1 MPPKIAIPIRAI
13 PPMPP
18 PALRF
23 GDGGESDW
31 LPAPFAEAA
40 RRALSED
47 EAKTVADALANR
59 QPCLEWTGRREKR
72 RFDVAP
78 AALQI
83 YERVSALAAIQIA
96 AGLLD

>member
-1 MPPKIAIPIRAI
+1 
-13 PPMPP
+13 MPP

-23 GDGGESDW
+23 GDGGESDR
-31 LPAPFAEAA
+31 LPSPLAEAA

-72 RFDVAP
+72 WFKVAP

-83 YERVSALAAIQIA
+83 RERVSALAAVQIA

>member
-18 PALRF
+18 ALRF
-23 GDGGESDW
+23 NDGGESDR
-31 LPAPFAEAA
+31 LPALLAEAA

-47 EAKTVADALANR
+47 EAKSIADALANR

-72 RFDVAP
+72 LRDVDP
-78 AALQI
+78 AALRARG
-83 YERVSALAAIQIA
+83 RVSALAAVQIA

>member
-1 MPPKIAIPIRAI
+1 MPPKVAIPIRAI

-18 PALRF
+18 ALRF
-23 GDGGESDW
+23 DGGAEADR
-31 LPAPFAEAA
+31 LPSPLAEAA

-47 EAKTVADALANR
+47 EAKSIADALANR

-72 RFDVAP
+72 WREVAP

-83 YERVSALAAIQIA
+83 HERVSALAAIRIA

>member
-1 MPPKIAIPIRAI
+1 
-13 PPMPP
+13 MPP

-47 EAKTVADALANR
+47 EAKTIADALANR

-72 RFDVAP
+72 WRDVDP
-78 AALQI
+78 AALHI
-83 YERVSALAAIQIA
+83 HELVSALAAVRIA

>member
-1 MPPKIAIPIRAI
+1 MPPKVAIPIRAI

-18 PALRF
+18 ALRF
-23 GDGGESDW
+23 DDGGESDR
-31 LPAPFAEAA
+31 LPAPLAEDT

-47 EAKTVADALANR
+47 EAKSIADALANR

-72 RFDVAP
+72 WFDVAS

-83 YERVSALAAIQIA
+83 YERVSALAAIRIA

>member
-1 MPPKIAIPIRAI
+1 M
-13 PPMPP
+13 P

-23 GDGGESDW
+23 GDGGESDR
-31 LPAPFAEAA
+31 LRAPLAEAA

-47 EAKTVADALANR
+47 DAKTIADALANR
-59 QPCLEWTGRREKR
+59 QTRLKWTGKREKR
-72 RFDVAP
+72 WRDVDP

-83 YERVSALAAIQIA
+83 RERVSALAAVQIA

>member
-1 MPPKIAIPIRAI
+1 MPSPI
-13 PPMPP
+13 
-18 PALRF
+18 
-23 GDGGESDW
+23 
-31 LPAPFAEAA
+31 AEAA

-47 EAKTVADALANR
+47 EAKTIADALASR

-72 RFDVAP
+72 WFDVDP

-83 YERVSALAAIQIA
+83 YERVSALAAVRIA